1 MILAID
7 PGLDESTCIVID
19 NLNGFKLIQFDIL
32 PNELVLHPD
41 SNNSLQT
48 LKFLLCS
55 IKKGIIGGMA
65 ENFV

>member
-32 PNELVLHPD
+32 PNELVLD
-41 SNNSLQT
+41 NM
-48 LKFLLCS
+48 K
-55 IKKGIIGGMA
+55 
-65 ENFV
+65 